1 MVLSCVVAFIFPFEL
16 FLFSYAILGPLH
28 YFTKISWL
36 HDRNYFTKAR
46 RARRTWLMLIV
57 LWLGS
62 LALYAY
68 DYVVGMASLYFMSI
82 LHVLLEFP
90 LNHQTIAGIGREM
103 IRLRINER
111 GRPLR
116 SLS

>member
-1 MVLSCVVAFIFPFEL
+1 VKLTTDRINYLNIGLMVLSYAVAFLFPFEL
-16 FLFSYAILGPLH
+16 FLFSYTILGPLH
-28 YFTKISWL
+28 YFTEIS
-36 HDRNYFTKAR
+36 FFI
-46 RARRTWLMLIV
+46 IV

-68 DYVVGMASLYFMSI
+68 DYVAGMASLYFMSI

-90 LNHQTIAGIGREM
+90 LNHQTIAGIGRKM
-103 IRLRINER
+103 IRWRTNER

-116 SLS
+116 NSS